1 MQENNFVN
9 KITGRGE
16 KPISKMPGFHP
27 PDDEEHEYILK
38 KIQKN
43 LKKETVSSGSWMIVG
58 IIIVIMYI
66 RMYFKSTSDDK
77 GYILMA
83 AGVFGVMAL
92 ICAYRLFFVDRQISD
107 IVKEKKYQVGNAKI
121 HHIMPGFGTTFGK
134 AEAKVQDENGTVYSY
149 DFALSGKIKREYK
162 KNPET
167 EFLLIKLDEKKEM
180 YSITLP
186 KKDNQEEVEEDE

>member
-16 KPISKMPGFHP
+16 KPISKMPGFHT

-66 RMYFKSTSDDK
+66 RLYF
-77 GYILMA
+77 
-83 AGVFGVMAL
+83 
-92 ICAYRLFFVDRQISD
+92 
-107 IVKEKKYQVGNAKI
+107 
-121 HHIMPGFGTTFGK
+121 
-134 AEAKVQDENGTVYSY
+134 
-149 DFALSGKIKREYK
+149 
-162 KNPET
+162 
-167 EFLLIKLDEKKEM
+167 
-180 YSITLP
+180 
-186 KKDNQEEVEEDE
+186 NQHQMIRIIY

>member
-92 ICAYRLFFVDRQISD
+92 ICAYRLFFVDKQISN
-107 IVKEKKYQVGNAKI
+107 IVKEKKYQVRNAKI

-149 DFALSGKIKREYK
+149 DFVLSGKIKREYK

-167 EFLLIKLDEKKEM
+167 EFLLIKLDEKKR
-180 YSITLP
+180 
-186 KKDNQEEVEEDE
+186 NV

>member
-83 AGVFGVMAL
+83 AGVFGVNGPDMC
-92 ICAYRLFFVDRQISD
+92 ISPVFCRQTDFKYRKR
-107 IVKEKKYQVGNAKI
+107 KKI
-121 HHIMPGFGTTFGK
+121 
-134 AEAKVQDENGTVYSY
+134 
-149 DFALSGKIKREYK
+149 SGKKCKNPSHNAWIRNNIWKSRSKSTRRKRNRLQLRFRLERK
-162 KNPET
+162 DKKRIQKNPET

-186 KKDNQEEVEEDE
+186 KKDNQEEMKEDE

>member
-92 ICAYRLFFVDRQISD
+92 ICAYRLFFVDKQISN
-107 IVKEKKYQVGNAKI
+107 IVKEKI
-121 HHIMPGFGTTFGK
+121 
-134 AEAKVQDENGTVYSY
+134 
-149 DFALSGKIKREYK
+149 SGKKC
-162 KNPET
+162 KNPSHNAWIRNNIWKSRSKSTRRKRNRLQLRFRLER
-167 EFLLIKLDEKKEM
+167 KDKKRIQKIRNRIFA
-180 YSITLP
+180 Y
-186 KKDNQEEVEEDE
+186 